1 MRYGDRSVPD
11 PVDGRGS
18 IQDSGPALP
27 VRASAATSYARPIV
41 REIGESAGRRG
52 RWLAVFAAAAGLLL
66 SACSGSGGQPAGADH
81 SAAGHSPAAQAAAG
95 PHITPADGSKHV
107 STTAAITVTSASGPI
122 RSVQVTAGHRQVPV
136 SGQLSTAAGGKTA
149 TWQSTWALHTG
160 QRYTVT
166 ATAAGAGGKTVSTTS
181 TFRTITPA
189 DTFSTEIYEG
199 YRQTF
204 GVGMPIILYFSQP
217 ITRRAAVERA
227 LQVTTSKPVYGAWYW
242 DGDKTLYFRPQS
254 YWPAHTTVSF
264 DGHLDGVAGAK
275 GMYGTADLTQ
285 TFSIGKSLIVTAST
299 ATHHM
304 HLYRNGH
311 LIDSWPIST
320 GRPGDDTP
328 NGTYLTIDKANPVLM
343 TGPGYSLEVP
353 WSVRITWSGD
363 YLHDAYWSVGEQGF
377 TNVSHGCVNMPPV
390 DAQAYYQMENP
401 GDPVMIT
408 GSPLAGTWDNG
419 WTVWFLSFKK
429 LVKGS
434 ALGEAVQAGPHGSRF
449 VSLSSVPAST
459 ASYPLQ
465 TATPGSAAAS

>member
-1 MRYGDRSVPD
+1 MRG
-11 PVDGRGS
+11 
-18 IQDSGPALP
+18 
-27 VRASAATSYARPIV
+27 
-41 REIGESAGRRG
+41 IGESVQRRG
-52 RWLAVFAAAAGLLL
+52 RGLAVLGAVAALLL
-66 SACSGSGGQPAGADH
+66 TACSVSGGQPVHPDH
-81 SAAGHSPAAQAAAG
+81 SSAAPSSAAAQAAAR
-95 PHITPADGSKHV
+95 PVITPGNGSKHV
-107 STTAAITVTSASGPI
+107 STSAAITVTSASGPI
-122 RSVQVTAGHRQVPV
+122 RSVRVTAGHRQLPV
-136 SGQLSTAAGGKTA
+136 SGHLSTAAGGKQA
-149 TWQSTWALHTG
+149 TWHSTWALHTA

-166 ATAAGAGGKTVSTTS
+166 ATSAGAGGQAVAATS

-189 DTFSTEIYEG
+189 DTFITQIYEG

-227 LQVTTSKPVYGAWYW
+227 LQVTSSKPVYGAWYW
-242 DGDKTLYFRPQS
+242 DGDKTLYFRPQN

-285 TFSIGKSLIVTAST
+285 TFRIGGSLIVTAST
-299 ATHHM
+299 AAHNLHV
-304 HLYRNGH
+304 YRNGH
-311 LIDSWPIST
+311 LRYSWPIST

-353 WSVRITWSGD
+353 WSVRFTWSGD

-377 TNVSHGCVNMPPV
+377 TNVSHGCVNMAPA
-390 DAQAYYQMENP
+390 DAQTYYLMENP

-434 ALGEAVQAGPHGSRF
+434 ALGQAVQAGPDGSRF
-449 VSLSSVPAST
+449 VSLSSVPSST

>member
-1 MRYGDRSVPD
+1 
-11 PVDGRGS
+11 
-18 IQDSGPALP
+18 
-27 VRASAATSYARPIV
+27 
-41 REIGESAGRRG
+41 
-52 RWLAVFAAAAGLLL
+52 
-66 SACSGSGGQPAGADH
+66 
-81 SAAGHSPAAQAAAG
+81 
-95 PHITPADGSKHV
+95 
-107 STTAAITVTSASGPI
+107 
-122 RSVQVTAGHRQVPV
+122 
-136 SGQLSTAAGGKTA
+136 
-149 TWQSTWALHTG
+149 
-160 QRYTVT
+160 
-166 ATAAGAGGKTVSTTS
+166 
-181 TFRTITPA
+181 
-189 DTFSTEIYEG
+189 
-199 YRQTF
+199 
-204 GVGMPIILYFSQP
+204 MPIILYFSQP

-227 LQVTTSKPVYGAWYW
+227 LQVTSSKPVYGAWYW
-242 DGDKTLYFRPQS
+242 DGNKTLYFRPQN

-299 ATHHM
+299 ATHQM
-304 HLYRNGH
+304 HVYRNRH
-311 LIDSWPIST
+311 LIDTWPIST

-377 TNVSHGCVNMPPV
+377 TNVSHGCVNMPPI
-390 DAQAYYQMENP
+390 DAQIYYQMENP

-408 GSPLAGTWDNG
+408 GSPLEGTWDNG

-434 ALGEAVQAGPHGSRF
+434 ALGQAVQAGPTGSRF
-449 VSLSSVPAST
+449 VSLSSVPKST

-465 TATPGSAAAS
+465 TATPGSASAS

>member
-1 MRYGDRSVPD
+1 MRVI
-11 PVDGRGS
+11 RGS
-18 IQDSGPALP
+18 AQ
-27 VRASAATSYARPIV
+27 
-41 REIGESAGRRG
+41 RRG
-52 RWLAVFAAAAGLLL
+52 RWLAVLVAAAGLLL
-66 SACSGSGGQPAGADH
+66 AACTGSGQPAGGGH
-81 SAAGHSPAAQAAAG
+81 GSAGPSRAAAG
-95 PHITPADGSKHV
+95 PAIGPANGSKHV
-107 STTAAITVTSASGPI
+107 STSAAITVTSASGPI

-136 SGQLSTAAGGKTA
+136 SGHLSTATGGRQA
-149 TWQSTWALHTG
+149 TWHSTWALHTS

-189 DTFSTEIYEG
+189 DTFRTEIYEG

-217 ITRRAAVERA
+217 ITRRAAVERS

-242 DGDKTLYFRPQS
+242 DGDKTLYFRPRS
-254 YWPAHTTVSF
+254 YWPPHTTVRL
-264 DGHLDGVAGAK
+264 DGHLDGVAGAR
-275 GMYGTADLTQ
+275 GRYGAADLTQ
-285 TFSIGKSLIVTAST
+285 TFRIGGSLIVTAST
-299 ATHHM
+299 ATHDM
-304 HLYRNGH
+304 HVFRSGH
-311 LIDSWPIST
+311 LLYTWPIST

-328 NGTYLTIDKANPVLM
+328 DGTYLTIDKANPVLM

-353 WSVRITWSGD
+353 WSVRFTWSGD

-377 TNVSHGCVNMPPV
+377 TNVSHGCVNMPPA
-390 DAQAYYQMENP
+390 DAQTYYLMENP

-419 WTVWFLSFKK
+419 WTVWFLSFRK

-434 ALGEAVQAGPHGSRF
+434 GLDEAVQAGPDGSRF

>member
-1 MRYGDRSVPD
+1 V
-11 PVDGRGS
+11 RG
-18 IQDSGPALP
+18 
-27 VRASAATSYARPIV
+27 
-41 REIGESAGRRG
+41 IGESVQRRG
-52 RWLAVFAAAAGLLL
+52 RWLVVLVAVAGLLL
-66 SACSGSGGQPAGADH
+66 TACTVSGGQPAGSHHDSGGQSSARPS
-81 SAAGHSPAAQAAAG
+81 SAAARPAAA
-95 PHITPADGSKHV
+95 PAVKPANGSKNV
-107 STTAAITVTSASGPI
+107 STTAAVKVTSASGPI
-122 RSVQVTAGHRQVPV
+122 KSVQVTAGHRHVPV
-136 SGQLSTAAGGKTA
+136 SGHLTTAPGGKQA
-149 TWQSTWALHTG
+149 TWHSTWALHTS

-166 ATAAGAGGKTVSTTS
+166 ATSAGTGGKVVSTTS

-189 DTFSTEIYEG
+189 GTFTTEIYEG
-199 YRQTF
+199 YKQTF

-227 LQVTTSKPVYGAWYW
+227 LQVTSSKPVYGAWYW
-242 DGDKTLYFRPQS
+242 DGNQTLYFRPQN

-299 ATHHM
+299 ANHQM
-304 HLYRNGH
+304 HVYRNRH
-311 LIDSWPIST
+311 LIHTWPIST

-343 TGPGYSLEVP
+343 KGPGYSLEVP

-377 TNVSHGCVNMPPV
+377 TNVSHGCVNMPPI
-390 DAQAYYQMENP
+390 DAQIYYQMENP

-408 GSPLAGTWDNG
+408 GSPLGGTWDNG

-434 ALGEAVQAGPHGSRF
+434 ALGQAVQAGPTGSRF
-449 VSLSSVPAST
+449 VSLSSVPKST

-465 TATPGSAAAS
+465 TATPGSASAS